1 MSKNSKMRL
10 NKEQEKKLLDKCL
23 KKKDCEEL
31 VKQYLILVQNFIK
44 KTLKKYNYYYSE
56 LEIEDLTQDVF
67 LKLFS
72 GALEKFDFNK
82 NLSLS
87 GWIIMIT
94 VRTTINYVILIRNR
108 DGKVAIDFDINPE
121 TAPVKDLIDTAGQ
134 YELLMSIEK
143 TALKVLSKREK
154 EVFNLH
160 CFEFKDY
167 KEIAYYLG
175 ISENASSTCL
185 SRVKEKLWQYKDLF
199 L

>member
-1 MSKNSKMRL
+1 MSKNYKKRL
-10 NKEQEKKLLDKCL
+10 NKEQEKKLLDDCL
-23 KKKDCEEL
+23 KKKNCEEL
-31 VKQYLILVQNFIK
+31 VKQYLILVQKFIK
-44 KTLKKYNYYYSE
+44 KTFKKYNYYYSE
-56 LEIEDLTQDVF
+56 LEVEDLSQDVF

-87 GWIIMIT
+87 GWIIMIA
-94 VRTTINYVILIRNR
+94 VRTTINYIILIRNR
-108 DGKVAIDFDINPE
+108 DGKVSIDIDVDPE
-121 TAPVKDLIDTAGQ
+121 IAPVIDRTDTIERYKLLI
-134 YELLMSIEK
+134 SIKK

-160 CFEFKDY
+160 CFECMDY

-185 SRVKEKLWQYKDLF
+185 SRAKEKLWQYKDLF